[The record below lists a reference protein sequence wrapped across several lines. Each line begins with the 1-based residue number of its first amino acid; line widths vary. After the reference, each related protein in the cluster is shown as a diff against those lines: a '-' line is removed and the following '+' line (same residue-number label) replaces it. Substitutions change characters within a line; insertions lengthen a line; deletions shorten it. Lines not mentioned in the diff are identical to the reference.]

1 MPDLALGIIGL
12 LLFFFTLFLFG
23 RIVVSVLL
31 SMDPHLRPR
40 GIWVVLVE
48 AIYTVTDPPVKALG
62 KVIPPLSLGRI
73 QLDLGFLILLIAS
86 SLLWPVLLY
95 R

>member
-1 MPDLALGIIGL
+1 MSDLILGIIGL

-23 RIVVSVLL
+23 RIVCSVLF
-31 SMDPHLRPR
+31 SVDPHLRPR
-40 GIWVVLVE
+40 GLWVVLVE

-62 KVIPPLSLGRI
+62 RIIPPLTLGRV
-73 QLDLGFLILLIAS
+73 QVDLGFIVLIVVS
-86 SLLWPVLLY
+86 SLLWPILLY